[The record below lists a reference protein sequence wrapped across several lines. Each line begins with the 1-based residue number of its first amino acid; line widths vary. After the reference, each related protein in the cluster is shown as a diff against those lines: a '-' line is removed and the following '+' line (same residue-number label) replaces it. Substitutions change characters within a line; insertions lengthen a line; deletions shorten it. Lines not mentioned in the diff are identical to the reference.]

1 MMIKKQYLTYLAPLI
16 VLLVFLMDGQLSTLM
31 TNWSPGPISI
41 SSHMVLMVGIFLSF
55 HLPLLYSISI
65 FAVLGFIYDLY
76 YLGVLGIAITL
87 MPLSVYLIYYFYQN
101 LPFRAVTNQVILL
114 VILFVFEFAAFL
126 LARLFS
132 LTNLS
137 MFIFVFYDLMPTL
150 VFNAFLLLLLHPLL
164 ESCFGITNKT

>member
-1 MMIKKQYLTYLAPLI
+1 MKKEYLTYLAPVMTFLAF
-16 VLLVFLMDGQLSTLM
+16 LLDGQLSTLLI
-31 TNWSPGPISI
+31 NWLPGSI
-41 SSHMVLMVGIFLSF
+41 LVSSHILLIVAIFLSF
-55 HLPLLYSISI
+55 QLSIVYSISLYT
-65 FAVLGFIYDLY
+65 VLGFIYDLY

-137 MFIFVFYDLMPTL
+137 MFIFVINDLMPTL
-150 VFNAFLLLLLHPLL
+150 IFNALLLLLLHPFLK
-164 ESCFGITNKT
+164 SGFGITNKK

>member
-1 MMIKKQYLTYLAPLI
+1 MMKKPYLTYLAPLI
-16 VLLVFLMDGQLSTLM
+16 VLLVFLMDGQISTLM
-31 TNWSPGPISI
+31 TNWSPGVISI
-41 SSHMVLMVGIFLSF
+41 SSHMVLMLGIFLSF
-55 HLPLLYSISI
+55 QMPLFYSISLYS
-65 FAVLGFIYDLY
+65 VLGLIYDLY
-76 YLGVLGIAITL
+76 YLGILGIAITL
-87 MPLSVYLIYYFYQN
+87 LPLSVYLIYYFYQN

-150 VFNAFLLLLLHPLL
+150 VFNAGLLLFLHPLL
-164 ESCFGITNKT
+164 KSCFGITNKK

>member
-1 MMIKKQYLTYLAPLI
+1 MKKEYLTYLAPVMTFLAF
-16 VLLVFLMDGQLSTLM
+16 LLDGQLSTLLI
-31 TNWSPGPISI
+31 NWLPGSI
-41 SSHMVLMVGIFLSF
+41 LVSSHILLIVAIFLSF
-55 HLPLLYSISI
+55 QLSIVYSISLYT
-65 FAVLGFIYDLY
+65 VLGFIYDLY

-150 VFNAFLLLLLHPLL
+150 VFNAGLLLFLHPLL
-164 ESCFGITNKT
+164 KSCFGITNKK

>member
-31 TNWSPGPISI
+31 TNWSSGSISI

-55 HLPLLYSISI
+55 HFPLLYSISI

-76 YLGVLGIAITL
+76 YLGILGIAITL

-164 ESCFGITNKT
+164 KSCFGITNKT

>member
-1 MMIKKQYLTYLAPLI
+1 MIKKQYLTYLAPLI
-16 VLLVFLMDGQLSTLM
+16 VLLVFLMDGQLSTLR
-31 TNWSPGPISI
+31 TNWSPGSISI

-55 HLPLLYSISI
+55 HFPLLYSISI

-76 YLGVLGIAITL
+76 YLGILGIAITL

-164 ESCFGITNKT
+164 KSCFGITNKT

>member
-1 MMIKKQYLTYLAPLI
+1 MKKEYLTYLAPVMTFLAF
-16 VLLVFLMDGQLSTLM
+16 LLDGQLSTLLI
-31 TNWSPGPISI
+31 NWLPGSI
-41 SSHMVLMVGIFLSF
+41 LVSSHILLMVAIFLSF
-55 HLPLLYSISI
+55 QLSIVYSVSL
-65 FAVLGFIYDLY
+65 FAVMGLLYDLY
-76 YLGVLGIAITL
+76 YFGVLGIAVTL
-87 MPLSVYLIYYFYQN
+87 LPLAVYLIYYFYQN

-164 ESCFGITNKT
+164 KSCFGITNKT

>member
-31 TNWSPGPISI
+31 TNWSSGSISI

-55 HLPLLYSISI
+55 HFPLLYSISI

-164 ESCFGITNKT
+164 KSCFGITNKT

>member
-55 HLPLLYSISI
+55 HFPLLYSISI

-164 ESCFGITNKT
+164 KSCFGITNKT